1 MQRERETYCQH
12 SARARET
19 RIFINTVINNDED
32 DVDELIC
39 YSFIS
44 LSLFLSLSVC
54 LSIMP
59 IDLTLKYHTS
69 ASWSRYMPSRRSSAS
84 FCLLFL
90 TFLSRISSLSLYSSS
105 RSTSNAGCIATAV
118 PSSLSPSSCLS
129 FSSDTDLSRIC
140 EYLWEKQ
147 QAVCLCAKYVS
158 RMVDVDFL
166 IRVLDIDL
174 WWTWPSCWPSNDGG
188 VIFKNFVFILPSCTT
203 HTRMTLGTNICKC
216 AHAHNQGIETLETL
230 KMFTLAVHPYH

>member
-140 EYLWEKQ
+140 EYL
-147 QAVCLCAKYVS
+147 
-158 RMVDVDFL
+158 
-166 IRVLDIDL
+166 
-174 WWTWPSCWPSNDGG
+174 
-188 VIFKNFVFILPSCTT
+188 
-203 HTRMTLGTNICKC
+203 
-216 AHAHNQGIETLETL
+216 
-230 KMFTLAVHPYH
+230 